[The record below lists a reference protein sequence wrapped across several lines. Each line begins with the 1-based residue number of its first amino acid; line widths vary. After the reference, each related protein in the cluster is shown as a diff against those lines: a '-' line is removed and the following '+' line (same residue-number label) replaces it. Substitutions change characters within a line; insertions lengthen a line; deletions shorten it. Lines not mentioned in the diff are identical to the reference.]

1 MVLLF
6 DADRY
11 PPHER
16 IAAYEA
22 ILSSSTSP
30 VSVTADCVGAGDRLR
45 AWHLGASGLVLE
57 GRSSG
62 QQHARRTARHVR
74 MGDHGEVSFS
84 VNLRGNCASVSRDHC
99 AVRNGEVR
107 VLDLSSPYE
116 KRKYG
121 LSTACAFDIE
131 YESLGLSVDVVR
143 AAIPHV
149 AASPLHA
156 LAASHLTMLPRT
168 LSRPESGRALPMLA
182 ETTVQ
187 LMRALVTSV
196 TADDAVR
203 RQGLAES
210 QLARADA
217 YIAQRLRDPA
227 LSPAEIAA
235 SQFMSLRQLYKL
247 FAQRSSTPA
256 EWIIS
261 LRLAGARD
269 ELARRPGTPISL
281 VAATWGFRTPGHF
294 TRRFRAAYGILPSAW
309 AEQFKT
315 PHPLTEPDIAAGQDP
330 VRGAHGDVM
339 SRGDS
344 GRREVLAG

>member
-16 IAAYEA
+16 VAVYEA

-57 GRSSG
+57 GRFSG
-62 QQHARRTARHVR
+62 QHARRTARHVR

-107 VLDLSSPYE
+107 VLDLTSPYE

-121 LSTACAFDIE
+121 LSAACAFDIE
-131 YESLGLSVDVVR
+131 YASLGLSVDVIR
-143 AAIPHV
+143 AAIPRV

-156 LAASHLTMLPRT
+156 LAASHLTMLPRV
-168 LSRPESGRALPMLA
+168 LDQPGSGRALPMLA
-182 ETTVQ
+182 ETTTQ
-187 LMRALVTSV
+187 LMRALVASV

-261 LRLAGARD
+261 LRLASARD
-269 ELARRPGTPISL
+269 ELARQPGTPISL
-281 VAATWGFRTPGHF
+281 VAANWGFRTAGHF
-294 TRRFRAAYGILPSAW
+294 TRRFRIAYGVLPSAW
-309 AEQFKT
+309 AEQLKT
-315 PHPLTEPDIAAGQDP
+315 PQPPNGDGTRDP
-330 VRGAHGDVM
+330 RLRHRTQRRQ
-339 SRGDS
+339 SRQS
-344 GRREVLAG
+344 RRS